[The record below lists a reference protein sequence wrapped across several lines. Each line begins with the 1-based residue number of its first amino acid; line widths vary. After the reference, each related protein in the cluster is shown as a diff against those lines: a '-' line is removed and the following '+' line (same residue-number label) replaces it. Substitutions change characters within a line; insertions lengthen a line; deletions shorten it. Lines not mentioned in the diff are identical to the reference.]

1 MFLQVCFNRRMK
13 TLAAALLALF
23 ALTGFAQD
31 RFPDKPVRFIVP
43 FPPGGGTDAL
53 ARIVGAKLGEVWNQ
67 QVIIDNRAGAQ
78 GNIGT
83 AAGAKAAPD
92 GYTIT
97 FAHQGALVINPHM
110 YKDTGYDTLKDFAA
124 VAKMTEMAFIAV
136 AHPSVPAKDLKELA
150 AYAKANPGRLTFAST
165 SAGPHIVGEL
175 FKLTTGANMVHIPY
189 KGAGPAINDLLGG
202 QVALM
207 VSNPT
212 STGPHV
218 RSGKLKALGVMDARR
233 NPALPD
239 VPTAAEAGLAELSS
253 VIEWYGVVVP
263 AATPGAIVQKLSAD
277 VLRALAAAD
286 VVDRVRQIGQT
297 PAPAGA
303 DEFARVIRADY
314 ERWERVVKASG
325 AKAE

>member
-1 MFLQVCFNRRMK
+1 MRILLALL
-13 TLAAALLALF
+13 LAAASF
-23 ALTGFAQD
+23 AHAQE
-31 RFPDKPVRFIVP
+31 RFPEKPVRFIVP

-53 ARIVGAKLGEVWNQ
+53 ARILGAKLGELWGQ

-110 YKDTGYDTLKDFAA
+110 YKDTGYDTLRDFAA
-124 VAKMTEMAFIAV
+124 VAKATEMAFIAV

-150 AYAKANPGRLTFAST
+150 AYARANPGKLTFAST

-175 FKLTTGANMVHIPY
+175 FKLTTNTQMVHIPY

-202 QVALM
+202 QVSLM
-207 VSNPT
+207 FSNPT
-212 STGPHV
+212 STVPHV
-218 RSGKLKALGVMDARR
+218 RSGKLKALGVMDSKR

-239 VPTAAEAGLAELSS
+239 VPTAIEAGFPEIGS
-253 VIEWYGVVVP
+253 VIEWYGVAVP
-263 AATPGAIVQKLSAD
+263 SATPRPIVQTLSASI
-277 VLRALAAAD
+277 LRVMAMPD
-286 VVDRVRQIGQT
+286 VVERVRGTGQT
-297 PAPAGA
+297 PAPADS
-303 DEFARVIRADY
+303 DEFSKLIRA
-314 ERWERVVKASG
+314 EHARWERVVKASG
-325 AKAE
+325 ARLE

>member
-1 MFLQVCFNRRMK
+1 VLK
-13 TLAAALLALF
+13 SIAAALALCLAG
-23 ALTGFAQD
+23 AAFAQD

-53 ARIVGAKLGEVWNQ
+53 ARILGAKLAEQWGQ

-97 FAHQGALVINPHM
+97 FAHQGALVINPHL
-110 YKDTGYDTLKDFAA
+110 YKDPGYDTLRDFAA
-124 VAKMTEMAFIAV
+124 VARTTEMAFVAV
-136 AHPSVPAKDLKELA
+136 AHPSVPAANLRELA
-150 AYAKANPGRLTFAST
+150 QYARQNPGKLTFAST

-175 FKLTTGANMVHIPY
+175 FKQATGTDLVHVPY

-207 VSNPT
+207 FSNPT
-212 STGPHV
+212 STVPHV
-218 RSGKLKALGVMDARR
+218 KSGKLRALGVMDTKR

-239 VPTAAEAGLAELSS
+239 VPTAQESGLPELSS
-253 VIEWYGVVVP
+253 VIEWYGIVVP
-263 AATPGAIVQKLSAD
+263 AATPGAIVKRLGDS
-277 VLRALAAAD
+277 VLRAMSAPEVLE
-286 VVDRVRQIGQT
+286 RINGLGQT
-297 PAPAGA
+297 PSPAGA
-303 DEFARVIRADY
+303 DEFSRMMREDY
-314 ERWERVVKASG
+314 VRWQRVVKAAG
-325 AKAE
+325 VKAE